1 MVMENVSLK
10 QRNADVLTVG
20 QGKFGN
26 YYLLNLVIL
35 YHAHQTVQTMEY
47 AKEEFVF
54 VKMDSLE

>member
-20 QGKFGN
+20 QGKF
-26 YYLLNLVIL
+26 VIL
-35 YHAHQTVQTMEY
+35 YHAHQNVQTMEY